1 MTSLSTPFFDTS
13 SGIIR
18 VNHEVLMKKTFI
30 DTFRSLTYNLRTLF
44 YFELIYRVLG
54 LLVIFP
60 LGQLLFHLSI
70 RLSGY
75 SYITNS
81 LLITYLL
88 KPATILIL
96 VIMVLVLS
104 IYIVI
109 EMVFLSLIFDFG
121 YHKKNIS
128 FRNLLIYG
136 WKRLVETVKRYR
148 LRIIGPAF
156 LFIILVELFH
166 IVGIA
171 STFDFPAE
179 MMREVNKNIYFQL
192 GFYGLVVLFS
202 ILFIETIFTINL
214 YTIENIPTKKAL
226 SESRIML
233 KKKRVEMIL
242 EFIGLNVLLNLILY
256 AFYALIIILI
266 GFAVS
271 LIKGEIYTLSVILT
285 LLYSLYLI
293 IGFLATITL
302 IPINYA
308 MISSWYYEA
317 RERMGLLPTSVPKKN
332 ISPKLM
338 NMKYVKRATIATMLI
353 IFLINLSSVIT
364 ILRTPKVQVELF
376 NYAEIIAHRGSSF
389 VAPENTLAA
398 VELAIEQG
406 VDAIEIDVRETSD
419 LIPILF
425 HDRTTSRTT
434 NDVLNRRVAN
444 MTLAEMKSLDAG
456 SWFSPDFIDE
466 KVPTLEE
473 TIIRVD
479 KRAILF
485 IEMKVYSETLEE
497 SVFNLIEEYD
507 MLNHIVLLS
516 FSRDQIRRI
525 KQSNPDILTLLLVS
539 TFYGDINSLAT
550 AEDIDYF
557 GFSEF
562 FFMRN
567 EPFVKLIHE
576 NNKKVYVWTVND
588 DVKIDEVISRDADG
602 VITDRPVRAREIAY
616 SRNTTDILVE
626 ILRKFFS
633 NR

>member
-1 MTSLSTPFFDTS
+1 
-13 SGIIR
+13 
-18 VNHEVLMKKTFI
+18 
-30 DTFRSLTYNLRTLF
+30 
-44 YFELIYRVLG
+44 
-54 LLVIFP
+54 LV
-60 LGQLLFHLSI
+60 
-70 RLSGY
+70 
-75 SYITNS
+75 
-81 LLITYLL
+81 
-88 KPATILIL
+88 
-96 VIMVLVLS
+96 
-104 IYIVI
+104 
-109 EMVFLSLIFDFG
+109 
-121 YHKKNIS
+121 
-128 FRNLLIYG
+128 YG
-136 WKRLVETVKRYR
+136 SKRLVETVKKYR

-179 MMREVNKNIYFQL
+179 IMREINKNIFFQL
-192 GFYGLVVLFS
+192 GFYTLVLLFF

-214 YTIENIPTKKAL
+214 YTIENIPTRKAL
-226 SESRIML
+226 SESRLML
-233 KKKRVEMIL
+233 KKKRIEMIL
-242 EFIGLNVLLNLILY
+242 EFIGLNLLLNLLLY
-256 AFYALIIILI
+256 AIYALIIILI

-271 LIKGEIYTLSVILT
+271 LIRGEIYTLSVVLT
-285 LLYSLYLI
+285 LLYSLYLVI
-293 IGFLATITL
+293 AFLATITL

-317 RERMGLLPTSVPKKN
+317 RERMGLLPTSIPKKS
-332 ISPKLM
+332 ISSKLI
-338 NMKYVKRATIATMLI
+338 NMKYVKRATFITILVV
-353 IFLINLSSVIT
+353 FLINLSSVIS

-376 NYAEIIAHRGSSF
+376 NYAEIIAHRGSSTD
-389 VAPENTLAA
+389 APENTLAA

-406 VDAIEIDVRETSD
+406 VDAIEIDVRETID

-425 HDRTTSRTT
+425 HDRTTGRTT
-434 NDVLNRRVAN
+434 NDSLNRRVAN

-456 SWFSPDFIDE
+456 SWFSTDFLDE

-479 KRAILF
+479 KSAVLF
-485 IEMKVYSETLEE
+485 IEMKVYSQTLEE
-497 SVFNLIEEYD
+497 NVLSLIEQYD
-507 MLNHIVLLS
+507 LINHVVLLS

-525 KQSNPDILTLLLVS
+525 KQNNPEIKTLLLVS
-539 TFYGDINSLAT
+539 TFYGDIHLLAA
-550 AEDIDYF
+550 AEDINYF

-567 EPFVKLIHE
+567 EPFVKLIKE
-576 NNKKVYVWTVND
+576 NQKKVYVWTVNED
-588 DVKIDEVISRDADG
+588 RKIEEVISRDADG

>member
-1 MTSLSTPFFDTS
+1 
-13 SGIIR
+13 
-18 VNHEVLMKKTFI
+18 MKKTLI
-30 DTFRSLTYNLRTLF
+30 DTYRSLTYNLRTLF
-44 YFELIYRVLG
+44 FFEVIYRVIG

-75 SYITNS
+75 AYITNS
-81 LLITYLL
+81 LLFTYLV
-88 KPATILIL
+88 KPSTIIIFI
-96 VIMVLVLS
+96 IMGLFLAV
-104 IYIVI
+104 YIVV
-109 EMVFLSLIFDFG
+109 ELVFLSLIFDFG
-121 YHKKNIS
+121 YHEKNIS

-136 WKRLVETVKRYR
+136 SKKLLETLKKYR

-171 STFDFPAE
+171 STFNVPEELLFE
-179 MMREVNKNIYFQL
+179 INKSIYLQL
-192 GFYGLVVLFS
+192 GFYSLIVFLGF
-202 ILFIETIFTINL
+202 LFIETIFTINL
-214 YTIENIPTKKAL
+214 YTIEKIPTKKAFE
-226 SESRIML
+226 ESQTML
-233 KKKRVEMIL
+233 KKKRLEMVI
-242 EFIGLNVLLNLILY
+242 EFIGLNIILNGILY
-256 AFYALIIILI
+256 LIYALIIILI

-271 LIKGEIYTLSVILT
+271 IIKGEIYTLSVILT
-285 LLYSLYLI
+285 LLYSVYLI

-317 RERMGLLPTSVPKKN
+317 REKMGLLPTSIPKKK
-332 ISPKLM
+332 ISPKLI
-338 NMKYVKRATIATMLI
+338 NMKYVRRTTIATILI
-353 IFLINLSSVIT
+353 IFLINISSVIT
-364 ILRTPKVQVELF
+364 LLRTPKVQIELF

-389 VAPENTLAA
+389 DAPENTLAA

-406 VDAIEIDVRETSD
+406 ADAVEIDVRETSD

-425 HDRTTSRTT
+425 HDRTTGRTT
-434 NDVLNRRVAN
+434 NDSLNRRVAN

-479 KRAILF
+479 KRAVLF
-485 IEMKVYSETLEE
+485 IEMKVYSQTIEE
-497 SVFNLIEEYD
+497 SVLSLVEQYD
-507 MLNHIVLLS
+507 LLNHVVILS
-516 FSRDQIRRI
+516 FSRDQIRRM
-525 KQSNPDILTLLLVS
+525 KQSNPDIQTLLLVS
-539 TFYGDINSLAT
+539 TFYGDINLLAA

-567 EPFVKLIHE
+567 DAFVKLIHE

-588 DVKIDEVISRDADG
+588 DVKIEEVISRDADG

-616 SRNTTDILVE
+616 SRNTTDILID
-626 ILRKFFS
+626 ILRRFFKVD
-633 NR
+633 N

>member
-1 MTSLSTPFFDTS
+1 
-13 SGIIR
+13 
-18 VNHEVLMKKTFI
+18 MKKTFI

-60 LGQLLFHLSI
+60 LWQLLFHLSI

-75 SYITNS
+75 AYITNS
-81 LLITYLL
+81 LLFTYLF
-88 KPATILIL
+88 KPTTIFLLI
-96 VIMVLVLS
+96 IMVLVLS

-121 YHKKNIS
+121 YHEKNIS
-128 FRNLLIYG
+128 FRNLLVYG
-136 WKRLVETVKRYR
+136 SKRLVETVKKYR

-179 MMREVNKNIYFQL
+179 IMREINKNIFFQL
-192 GFYGLVVLFS
+192 GFYTLVLLFF

-214 YTIENIPTKKAL
+214 YTIENIPTRKAL
-226 SESRIML
+226 SESRLML
-233 KKKRVEMIL
+233 KKKRIEMIL
-242 EFIGLNVLLNLILY
+242 EFIGLNLLLNLLLY
-256 AFYALIIILI
+256 AIYALIIILI

-271 LIKGEIYTLSVILT
+271 LIRGEIYTLSVVLT
-285 LLYSLYLI
+285 LLYSLYLVI
-293 IGFLATITL
+293 AFLATITL

-317 RERMGLLPTSVPKKN
+317 RERMGLLPTSIPKKS
-332 ISPKLM
+332 ISSKLI
-338 NMKYVKRATIATMLI
+338 NMKYVKRATFITILVV
-353 IFLINLSSVIT
+353 FLINLSSVIS

-376 NYAEIIAHRGSSF
+376 NYAEIIAHRGSSTD
-389 VAPENTLAA
+389 APENTLAA

-406 VDAIEIDVRETSD
+406 VDAIEIDVRETID

-425 HDRTTSRTT
+425 HDRTTGRTT
-434 NDVLNRRVAN
+434 NDSLNRRVAN

-456 SWFSPDFIDE
+456 SWFSTDFLDE

-479 KRAILF
+479 KSAILF
-485 IEMKVYSETLEE
+485 IEMKVYSQTLEE
-497 SVFNLIEEYD
+497 NVLSLIEQYD
-507 MLNHIVLLS
+507 LINHVVLLS

-525 KQSNPDILTLLLVS
+525 KQNNPEIKTLLLVS
-539 TFYGDINSLAT
+539 TFYGDIHLLAA
-550 AEDIDYF
+550 AEDINYF

-567 EPFVKLIHE
+567 EPFVKLIKE
-576 NNKKVYVWTVND
+576 NQKKVYVWTVNED
-588 DVKIDEVISRDADG
+588 RKIEEVISRDADG